1 MGEVAGDLFV
11 QNWLRGKLTDP
22 DSLRILSKEDAD
34 KLKAENEA
42 LKARGVDVAKLTAGM
57 AAAFAG
63 LDVTT
68 AAKTG
73 GNAAEHNVLP
83 LIVLG
88 GMIALELID
97 KGIQTYNAWQFAKAI
112 QEGDTAKAE
121 EYGTELALSLGTDAI
136 AGNAAF
142 LKMLKGFGL
151 LALSTKIGQK
161 VEKVAKIVLPKSVIK
176 LSEANITNS
185 GRTVLGSF
193 PGYIEQAKATGSSYF
208 DIGNT
213 WNNLSN
219 EQRWAANVHFLDMIA
234 AKGDVV
240 NITIAKSAIR
250 SDSILADEVRHLI
263 NNRGYQWAGPNTLRK
278 VK

>member
-1 MGEVAGDLFV
+1 VVGEVVGDLFV

-83 LIVLG
+83 LIILG
-88 GMIALELID
+88 GMVALELID

-151 LALSTKIGQK
+151 VALSTKIGQK
-161 VEKVAKIVLPKSVIK
+161 VEKVAVAVASEAKFANQKLLTRHFKKHGADFGAKSVAEYEKMASDFMTKPKPQGVLEKVRPSDGALVRYNPKAEEFGI
-176 LSEANITNS
+176 LGNS
-185 GRTVLGSF
+185 GVMRTYYKPSPSAHKYKTNL
-193 PGYIEQAKATGSSYF
+193 EYF
-208 DIGNT
+208 NA
-213 WNNLSN
+213 
-219 EQRWAANVHFLDMIA
+219 Q
-234 AKGDVV
+234 K
-240 NITIAKSAIR
+240 
-250 SDSILADEVRHLI
+250 
-263 NNRGYQWAGPNTLRK
+263 
-278 VK
+278 

>member
-1 MGEVAGDLFV
+1 
-11 QNWLRGKLTDP
+11 
-22 DSLRILSKEDAD
+22 
-34 KLKAENEA
+34 
-42 LKARGVDVAKLTAGM
+42 M

-83 LIVLG
+83 LIMLG

-151 LALSTKIGQK
+151 LALGTKIGQK
-161 VEKVAKIVLPKSVIK
+161 VEKVAVESWRIADKTLAKTGFDEVADFIAKNGKLPGNYVASTEAKAAGWVKKEGNLADILPGKSIGGDVYRNTNRVLPESPGRVWREADINYTNGYRG
-176 LSEANITNS
+176 SERI
-185 GRTVLGSF
+185 V
-193 PGYIEQAKATGSSYF
+193 Y
-208 DIGNT
+208 
-213 WNNLSN
+213 SN
-219 EQRWAANVHFLDMIA
+219 DGFIF
-234 AKGDVV
+234 K
-240 NITIAKSAIR
+240 T
-250 SDSILADEVRHLI
+250 SDHYKTFTR
-263 NNRGYQWAGPNTLRK
+263 